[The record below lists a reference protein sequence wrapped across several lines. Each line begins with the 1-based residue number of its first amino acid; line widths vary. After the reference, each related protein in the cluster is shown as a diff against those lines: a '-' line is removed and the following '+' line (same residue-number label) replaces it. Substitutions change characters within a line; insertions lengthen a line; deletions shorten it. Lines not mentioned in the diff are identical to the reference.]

1 MLLSGLIDSRS
12 LYVVIK
18 ESFRNSVCNLLKSN
32 KNNEHSKGKIKVKTK
47 FPLTSNDNLDFSKW
61 KIA

>member
-12 LYVVIK
+12 LYVAIK
-18 ESFRNSVCNLLKSN
+18 ESFRNSVCNLFKSN

-47 FPLTSNDNLDFSKW
+47 SPLTSNDYLDFSKW